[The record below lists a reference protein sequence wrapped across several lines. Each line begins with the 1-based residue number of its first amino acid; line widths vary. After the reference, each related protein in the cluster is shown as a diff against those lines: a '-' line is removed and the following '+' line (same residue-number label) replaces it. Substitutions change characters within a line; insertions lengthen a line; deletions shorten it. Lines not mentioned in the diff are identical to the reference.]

1 VRRVR
6 LPVVAGSSQANK
18 LQRRAGAL
26 RTTRK
31 LEPKNEGEK
40 KAPIY
45 RGFFVAEDSPLALL
59 TQ

>member
-1 VRRVR
+1 M
-6 LPVVAGSSQANK
+6 
-18 LQRRAGAL
+18 LQRRPVAL
-26 RTTRK
+26 RTKRSF
-31 LEPKNEGEK
+31 EPKNENKK